1 VPDVQLITVSERAV
15 ARIQSLLA
23 EHAQPDGTAIRVGI
37 KGGGCSGFS
46 YTFEFESKPPTK
58 FDYLIEAANVK
69 VLIDRKSAIYMSGT
83 ELDYETTIMKSGFV
97 FKNPRAKSTCGCGSS
112 FAA

>member
-1 VPDVQLITVSERAV
+1 MELIKVSEGAV
-15 ARIQSLLA
+15 EKIKGLLA
-23 EHAQPDGTAIRVGI
+23 EHGHGTDTSVRVGI

-46 YTFEFESKPPTK
+46 YTFTFEKTPPHPR
-58 FDYLIEAANVK
+58 FDYLIEAGGVK
-69 VLIDRKSAIYMSGT
+69 IVIDRKSAIYMAGT
-83 ELDYETTIMKSGFV
+83 ELDYESTLMKSGFV